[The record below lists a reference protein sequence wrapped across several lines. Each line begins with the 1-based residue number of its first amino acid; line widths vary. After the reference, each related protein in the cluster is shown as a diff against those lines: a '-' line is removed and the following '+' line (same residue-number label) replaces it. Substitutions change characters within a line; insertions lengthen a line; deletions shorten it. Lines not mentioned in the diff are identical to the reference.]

1 MAILNLCQ
9 AGFTMLDLLNIYR
22 KSGKLDHYK
31 FCLRKKMKISE
42 VYCKN
47 ALSRSK
53 ISGMDYALNP
63 YIGCEHGCVYC
74 YAEFMRKY
82 TNHKEEWG
90 EFVDVKI
97 NIVDRLRKQ
106 IIRTKPGT
114 IMIGTVTD
122 AYQPLEKKYQL
133 TRRCLEILADLD
145 FLITIQTKS
154 DLVLRDVDILERTK
168 NKEVGFTITSIDP
181 KVEGL
186 FEPKASKLENRFKAL
201 EKLKEK
207 DIPTF
212 VFFGPIL
219 PFFSDN
225 EESIESLLEK
235 LKNMGIERVYF
246 DKMNYLDAKWEKMK
260 VFLKKNFPNALSYY
274 KQVAK
279 DGKSYSNRLRSILTY
294 SLSSCSANCEII
306 F

>member
-1 MAILNLCQ
+1 
-9 AGFTMLDLLNIYR
+9 
-22 KSGKLDHYK
+22 
-31 FCLRKKMKISE
+31 MKITE

-47 ALSRSK
+47 ALSKSK

-90 EFVDVKI
+90 KFVDIKI

-106 IIRTKPGT
+106 IKRTKPGV

-133 TRRCLEILADLD
+133 TRRCLEILAELN
-145 FLITIQTKS
+145 FPISIQTKS
-154 DLVLRDVDILERTK
+154 DLVLRDVDILK
-168 NKEVGFTITSIDP
+168 QMKDKKVGLTITAVDP

-186 FEPKASKLENRFKAL
+186 FEPKASKLKNRFHAL
-201 EKLKEK
+201 EKLRENN
-207 DIPTF
+207 IPAF

-219 PFFSDN
+219 PFFSDG
-225 EESIESLLEK
+225 EGSIQSLIEK
-235 LKNMGIERVYF
+235 LKSMGIERIYF
-246 DKMNYLDAKWEKMK
+246 DKMNYLGAKWQKIK
-260 VFLKKNFPNALSYY
+260 TFLETNFPYALSYY
-274 KQVAK
+274 GEVAK
-279 DGKSYSNRLRSILTY
+279 DGKSYSAK
-294 SLSSCSANCEII
+294 LSSMLAHTLSDSSLNSEIL

>member
-1 MAILNLCQ
+1 
-9 AGFTMLDLLNIYR
+9 
-22 KSGKLDHYK
+22 
-31 FCLRKKMKISE
+31 MKITE
-42 VYCKN
+42 VYCRN

-82 TNHKEEWG
+82 TNHEEEWG

-97 NIVDRLRKQ
+97 NIADRLRKQ

-133 TRRCLEILADLD
+133 TRRCLEILADFD
-145 FLITIQTKS
+145 FPIRILTKS
-154 DLVLRDVDILERTK
+154 DLVLRDIDILKGLRDK
-168 NKEVGFTITSIDP
+168 SIGLTITCTDP
-181 KVEGL
+181 KVEAL
-186 FEPKASKLENRFKAL
+186 FEPKASKLENRFKTL
-201 EKLKEK
+201 ERLGEN

-219 PFFSDN
+219 PFFSDS
-225 EESIESLLEK
+225 EEPIQSLIGRLR
-235 LKNMGIERVYF
+235 NMGIEKIYL
-246 DKMNYLDAKWEKMK
+246 DKMNYLTARSGKIKTL
-260 VFLKKNFPNALSYY
+260 LKKNFPEALGYY
-274 KQVAK
+274 QRVVE
-279 DGKSYSNRLRSILTY
+279 DGKSYSANLRAVLDH
-294 SLSSCSANCEII
+294 SLPDSCCYYDIV

>member
-1 MAILNLCQ
+1 
-9 AGFTMLDLLNIYR
+9 
-22 KSGKLDHYK
+22 
-31 FCLRKKMKISE
+31 MKISE

-47 ALSRSK
+47 ALSKSK
-53 ISGMDYALNP
+53 IPEMDYALNP

-97 NIVDRLRKQ
+97 NIVDRLRQQ
-106 IIRTKPGT
+106 IKRTKPGT

-133 TRRCLEILADLD
+133 TRRCLELLADFD
-145 FLITIQTKS
+145 FPITIQTKS
-154 DLVLRDVDILERTK
+154 DLVLRDVDILKRIK

-181 KVEGL
+181 KVERI
-186 FEPKASKLENRFKAL
+186 FEPKASKLENRFRAL
-201 EKLKEK
+201 EKLKEN

-219 PFFSDN
+219 PFFSDS
-225 EESIESLLEK
+225 EESIQSLFEK
-235 LKNMGIERVYF
+235 LNNMGIERVYF
-246 DKMNYLDAKWEKMK
+246 DKMNYLNAKWEKMK
-260 VFLKKNFPNALSYY
+260 IFLERNFPYTLNYY

-279 DGKSYSNRLRSILTY
+279 DGKSYSARLRSVLTHNLSGFRSNSEIL
-294 SLSSCSANCEII
+294 

>member
-1 MAILNLCQ
+1 
-9 AGFTMLDLLNIYR
+9 
-22 KSGKLDHYK
+22 
-31 FCLRKKMKISE
+31 MKIAE

-74 YAEFMRKY
+74 YADFMRKY

-106 IIRTKPGT
+106 IIRTKTGT

-122 AYQPLEKKYQL
+122 AYQPLEEKYQL
-133 TRRCLEILADLD
+133 TRRCLKILSD
-145 FLITIQTKS
+145 FNFPITIQTKS
-154 DLVLRDVDILERTK
+154 DLVLRDVDILKCMK
-168 NKEVGFTITSIDP
+168 NIEVGFTITSVDP
-181 KVEGL
+181 KVERL

-201 EKLKEK
+201 EKLKE
-207 DIPTF
+207 DNIPTS

-219 PFFSDN
+219 PFFSDS
-225 EESIESLLEK
+225 EESIQSLFEK
-235 LKNMGIERVYF
+235 LKNMRLEKIYF
-246 DKMNYLDAKWEKMK
+246 DKMNYLGAKW
-260 VFLKKNFPNALSYY
+260 KKIKTLLERNFPYALNYY
-274 KQVAK
+274 KQVAR
-279 DGKSYSNRLRSILTY
+279 DGESYSDRLRPILTH
-294 SLSSCSANCEII
+294 SLSGFCLNSEIL

>member
-1 MAILNLCQ
+1 
-9 AGFTMLDLLNIYR
+9 
-22 KSGKLDHYK
+22 
-31 FCLRKKMKISE
+31 MKIAE

-47 ALSRSK
+47 ALSKSK

-63 YIGCEHGCVYC
+63 YTGCEHGCVYC
-74 YAEFMRKY
+74 YAEFMKKF

-106 IIRTKPGT
+106 IKRTKPGT

-122 AYQPLEKKYQL
+122 AYQPLEEKYQL
-133 TRRCLEILADLD
+133 TRRCLEILECFD
-145 FLITIQTKS
+145 FPISIQTKS
-154 DLVLRDVDILERTK
+154 DLVLRDVDILKRIK

-181 KVEGL
+181 KVERI

-201 EKLKEK
+201 EKLGEN

-219 PFFSDN
+219 PFFSDS
-225 EESIESLLEK
+225 EESIQSLLERLRK
-235 LKNMGIERVYF
+235 MGIEKICF
-246 DKMNYLDAKWEKMK
+246 DKMNYLNDKWGKVKM
-260 VFLKKNFPNALSYY
+260 LLNRNFPEALSYY
-274 KQVAK
+274 QRVAE
-279 DGKSYSNRLRSILTY
+279 DGRLYSARLRALLEH
-294 SLSSCSANCEII
+294 SLSDSCSNYEIV

>member
-1 MAILNLCQ
+1 
-9 AGFTMLDLLNIYR
+9 
-22 KSGKLDHYK
+22 
-31 FCLRKKMKISE
+31 MKIAE

-97 NIVDRLRKQ
+97 NIVDRLRQQ
-106 IIRTKPGT
+106 IKRTKLGT

-122 AYQPLEKKYQL
+122 AYQPLEEKYQL
-133 TRRCLEILADLD
+133 TRRCLEILADFD
-145 FLITIQTKS
+145 FPITIQTKS
-154 DLVLRDVDILERTK
+154 DLVLRDVDILKRMK
-168 NKEVGFTITSIDP
+168 NKEVGLTITCVDP
-181 KVEGL
+181 KVETL
-186 FEPKASKLENRFKAL
+186 FEPKASKLHNRFTAL
-201 EKLKEK
+201 EELKEN

-219 PFFSDN
+219 PFFSDR
-225 EESIESLLEK
+225 EESIKSLVKK
-235 LKNMGIERVYF
+235 LKEMGIEEIYF
-246 DKMNYLDAKWEKMK
+246 DKMNYLSGKWKRMK
-260 VFLKKNFPNALSYY
+260 IFLTQNFPNALNYY
-274 KQVAK
+274 WEVVK
-279 DGKSYSNRLRSILTY
+279 DGELYSAKLESVLARSLAGFSLNAEIL
-294 SLSSCSANCEII
+294 